1 MGSILC
7 KFNAHYATDPQTLVR
22 YEFPPIYYPSQPA
35 LFLLVPFPSN
45 IITKTPW
52 YDFLVS
58 KTATN
63 LKKYLEVFI
72 NE

>member
-63 LKKYLEVFI
+63 NLKNIWRFL
-72 NE
+72 

>member
-22 YEFPPIYYPSQPA
+22 YEFLSIYYPSQPTS
-35 LFLLVPFPSN
+35 FLLIPFPTN

-63 LKKYLEVFI
+63 NLKNIWRFL
-72 NE
+72 

>member
-7 KFNAHYATDPQTLVR
+7 KFNTHYATDPQTLVR
-22 YEFPPIYYPSQPA
+22 YEFPLIYYPSQPA
-35 LFLLVPFPSN
+35 LFLLVPFSSN

-63 LKKYLEVFI
+63 
-72 NE
+72 

>member
-1 MGSILC
+1 MGSTLC
-7 KFNAHYATDPQTLVR
+7 KFNAHYVTDPQTLVR
-22 YEFPPIYYPSQPA
+22 YEFPTIYYPSQPV
-35 LFLLVPFPSN
+35 LFLLAPFPTN

-58 KTATN
+58 KTTTN